1 MSRGALDLWLYGTH
15 LASLSEDFQ
24 ERMALAW
31 TDDARDAFG
40 EGSRVLS
47 AKLPIGGRIVPPLV
61 KNFIDGLL
69 PEGNARVNAALA
81 AGSPPDDTFALIR
94 AYGRD
99 TPGAVQIVTEGYGDP
114 SRVGHYEPL
123 SLGEVAE
130 RIKNADKHSPA
141 DPTGATGESSTLPG
155 MVPKIVLH
163 RVRSSG
169 EQPGESAVAS
179 GWYACRDGAAS
190 TWIVKRAWSPDSG
203 IGDVVDT
210 EVLSIALARRLG
222 LTSIEAEILELDG
235 VRAIAVSRY
244 DRGLDGRHPRIH
256 QEDLAQAIGLDT
268 RDPNKKFQ
276 WGSRMPSLRHAYD
289 VLVEGGGDPAPLL
302 RLATFSHLI
311 GNTDLHAKNI
321 SFLRLP
327 DGRVELSPA
336 YDIAMHLHH
345 PRENRRSALDV
356 NGKHAMADID
366 VADLIAEGVRWGLTE
381 RRARV
386 LVLGTARD
394 LVAAIETED
403 PADHPGVSEEAWG
416 VITERAGA
424 AAGPVPVASHA
435 TKDDHVA
442 EGRPR
447 RRGPRP
453 PR

>member
-1 MSRGALDLWLYGTH
+1 MSRAALDIWLYGTH
-15 LASLSEDFQ
+15 LASLSEDVRG
-24 ERMALAW
+24 RMVLTW
-31 TDDARDAFG
+31 TDAARDDFG

-47 AKLPIGGRIVPPLV
+47 AKMPIGGRIVPALV
-61 KNFIDGLL
+61 RNYIDGLL

-81 AGSPPDDTFALIR
+81 AGAPPDDSFALIR

-99 TPGAVQIVTEGYGDP
+99 TPGAAQIVPEGHGDP
-114 SRVGHYEPL
+114 SRAGHYEPL
-123 SLGEVAE
+123 SLSEVAE
-130 RIKNADKHSPA
+130 RVKNADKYSPA

-169 EQPGESAVAS
+169 EQGERSAGES

-210 EVLSIALARRLG
+210 EVLSLTLARRLG

-244 DRGLDGRHPRIH
+244 DRGLDGRNPRIH

-268 RDPNKKFQ
+268 RDPNRKFQ

-302 RLATFSHLI
+302 RLATFSHLV

-366 VADLIAEGVRWGLTE
+366 VADLIAEGVSWGLTE
-381 RRARV
+381 RRAGA

-394 LVAAIETED
+394 LAAAIETEA
-403 PADHPGVSEEAWG
+403 PADHPGVSEEAWR

-424 AAGPVPVASHA
+424 AAGSMPLTPHA
-435 TKDDHVA
+435 ATDDGGH
-442 EGRPR
+442 GRTR